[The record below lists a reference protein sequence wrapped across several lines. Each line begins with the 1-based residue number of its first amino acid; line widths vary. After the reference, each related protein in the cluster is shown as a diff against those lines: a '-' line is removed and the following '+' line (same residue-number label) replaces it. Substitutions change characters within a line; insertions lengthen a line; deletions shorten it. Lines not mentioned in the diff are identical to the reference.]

1 MDTTVTTWSERVT
14 ALRQS
19 GMTLAGI
26 ARHIGISPQGACDI
40 EQGRTREPMGMAAVR
55 LYMLHRR
62 RVRR

>member
-1 MDTTVTTWSERVT
+1 MDTNTPTWAERVT